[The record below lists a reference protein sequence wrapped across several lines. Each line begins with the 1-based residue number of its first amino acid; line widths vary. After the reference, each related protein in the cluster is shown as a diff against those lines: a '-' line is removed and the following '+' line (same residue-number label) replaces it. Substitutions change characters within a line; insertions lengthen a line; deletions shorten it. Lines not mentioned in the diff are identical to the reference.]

1 MNKKM
6 LNLLTAYS
14 AFTGSCMNSMYH
26 PSIIS
31 NSIKFEKT
39 NIKGLSSEEI
49 GTKGNK
55 KLSRSKRK
63 RVKKKRKKPQNLSE
77 KFLGGLVVKD
87 LALPTVVAQ
96 V

>member
-14 AFTGSCMNSMYH
+14 VFTGPCMNSVYH

-31 NSIKFEKT
+31 NTIKFEKT
-39 NIKGLSSEEI
+39 RIKGLSSEEM

-63 RVKKKRKKPQNLSE
+63 RMSMKKRKKQNE
-77 KFLGGLVVKD
+77 NRRNK
-87 LALPTVVAQ
+87 TRYI
-96 V
+96 

>member
-14 AFTGSCMNSMYH
+14 AFTGSCMNNVYL

-31 NSIKFEKT
+31 NNIKFEKKT
-39 NIKGLSSEEI
+39 RIKGKSAEEM

-55 KLSRSKRK
+55 KISRSKRK
-63 RVKKKRKKPQNLSE
+63 RMKKKRKKQNENRRNKTSYI
-77 KFLGGLVVKD
+77 
-87 LALPTVVAQ
+87 
-96 V
+96 

>member
-14 AFTGSCMNSMYH
+14 AFTGSCMNNVYH
-26 PSIIS
+26 PAIIS
-31 NSIKFEKT
+31 NNIKFEKT

-55 KLSRSKRK
+55 KLYRSKRK
-63 RVKKKRKKPQNLSE
+63 RVKKRKK
-77 KFLGGLVVKD
+77 
-87 LALPTVVAQ
+87 
-96 V
+96 

>member
-14 AFTGSCMNSMYH
+14 VFTGPCMNNVYH

-31 NSIKFEKT
+31 NTIKFEKT
-39 NIKGLSSEEI
+39 RIKGKSAEEM

-63 RVKKKRKKPQNLSE
+63 RMSMKKRKKQNE
-77 KFLGGLVVKD
+77 NRRNK
-87 LALPTVVAQ
+87 TRYI
-96 V
+96 

>member
-1 MNKKM
+1 M

-14 AFTGSCMNSMYH
+14 AFTGSCMNSVYH

-39 NIKGLSSEEI
+39 NIKGLSSEEM

-55 KLSRSKRK
+55 KLSRSK
-63 RVKKKRKKPQNLSE
+63 
-77 KFLGGLVVKD
+77 
-87 LALPTVVAQ
+87 
-96 V
+96 